1 MTEFRTA
8 NPVTKQDMPK
18 SLYVY
23 RSLTNAADLVAW
35 AKSQGFAATVPAA
48 DMHATIAF
56 SRAPVDWFAFGGWAP
71 EKIEVAAGGA
81 RAVCPLGDKGAV
93 VLRFASSDM
102 EWRWQQFCD
111 GGASWDFDGYHPHVT
126 ITYQGGDVDLSKVEP
141 YQGKLIFGHEVFEEV
156 NEDWTDTITEKAT
169 PHSIQAGGTI
179 TKVDDKLKIAYGW
192 FSVIEENGQAVVDT
206 QGDVITEP
214 TLIKAVHGF
223 ILDSRAGKLM
233 HNGQRVADVVDSI
246 VFTSELQKALGI
258 DLGKVGWFGGMK
270 FRDDAIWQ
278 RVKSGELPAFSIGGY
293 GKRKP
298 V

>member
-18 SLYVY
+18 SLYVH
-23 RSLTNAADLVAW
+23 RALINAADLIAW
-35 AKSQGFAATVPAA
+35 ATEQGFGATVQAS
-48 DMHATIAF
+48 DMHVTVAF
-56 SRAPVDWFAFGGWAP
+56 SRVPVDWFGFGGWAP
-71 EKIEVAAGGA
+71 EKIEVAPGGA
-81 RAVCPLGDKGAV
+81 RAVTPLGDKGAI
-93 VLRFASSDM
+93 VLRFASSDL
-102 EWRWQQFCD
+102 EWRWRQFCD
-111 GGASWDFDGYHPHVT
+111 GGASWDHDGYHPHVT
-126 ITYQGGDVDLSKVEP
+126 ITYQGGDIDLSKVEP
-141 YQGKLIFGHEVFEEV
+141 YQGELIFGHEVFQEV
-156 NEDWTDTITEKAT
+156 KEDWQETITEKSLPRAMHT
-169 PHSIQAGGTI
+169 HGVV
-179 TKVDDKLKIAYGW
+179 TKIDDEQKIAYGW
-192 FSVIEENGQAVVDT
+192 FSVIEEGGQPVVDT
-206 QGDVITEP
+206 QGDIITEP

-246 VFTSELQKALGI
+246 VFAKDLQKALGV